1 MANDSFAGKTA
12 ITDAGIT
19 ACINAGL
26 KGPLVRVSKVKIGSS
41 LVNPTS
47 TMTDIPDTVWEGDDS
62 YIQYQLVDEHTFIFK
77 VSLDESIGDFDI
89 GSIGLFLEDGTLFS
103 VSTLFGVIHKVANN
117 PPAVVGNRQIF
128 RVPIILAGNSAN
140 FNISVI
146 KPDES
151 SLPFVQTEASLP
163 PYATAPFSVYSV
175 IYHTGLKT
183 SAIAIRTPNG
193 WQFCSASES
202 SSTSFDEGMFDQS
215 VRYGDLV
222 AFDAVSGTFKLANGF
237 NVNRGYLGIRGSS
250 NNIITCG
257 TVINNN
263 WDLTAGTNYYSGTG
277 GGLTTEMNNYYVGR
291 AINNNTLIVGNE
303 KESINNKVNTIDFD
317 NASTYKYPSEAAIVN
332 SIGQNYAKRDMSNV
346 GDVTFNG
353 TVTFAKEIQGLAH
366 RANWGDLAEYY
377 YADKNY
383 PEGTLVKFGGKKEIT
398 IADEKV
404 NAVVTSKPAY
414 LMNTAIA
421 NEENTLPIALLGR
434 VPVRVIGK
442 VKKFDDITISEIEG
456 VGTVATS
463 SYDRVIAKALEDK
476 EEYDEG
482 LVLCAIRMDF

>member
-1 MANDSFAGKTA
+1 
-12 ITDAGIT
+12 
-19 ACINAGL
+19 
-26 KGPLVRVSKVKIGSS
+26 
-41 LVNPTS
+41 
-47 TMTDIPDTVWEGDDS
+47 
-62 YIQYQLVDEHTFIFK
+62 
-77 VSLDESIGDFDI
+77 
-89 GSIGLFLEDGTLFS
+89 
-103 VSTLFGVIHKVANN
+103 
-117 PPAVVGNRQIF
+117 
-128 RVPIILAGNSAN
+128 
-140 FNISVI
+140 
-146 KPDES
+146 
-151 SLPFVQTEASLP
+151 
-163 PYATAPFSVYSV
+163 
-175 IYHTGLKT
+175 
-183 SAIAIRTPNG
+183 
-193 WQFCSASES
+193 
-202 SSTSFDEGMFDQS
+202 
-215 VRYGDLV
+215 
-222 AFDAVSGTFKLANGF
+222 
-237 NVNRGYLGIRGSS
+237 
-250 NNIITCG
+250 
-257 TVINNN
+257 
-263 WDLTAGTNYYSGTG
+263 
-277 GGLTTEMNNYYVGR
+277 MNNYYVGR